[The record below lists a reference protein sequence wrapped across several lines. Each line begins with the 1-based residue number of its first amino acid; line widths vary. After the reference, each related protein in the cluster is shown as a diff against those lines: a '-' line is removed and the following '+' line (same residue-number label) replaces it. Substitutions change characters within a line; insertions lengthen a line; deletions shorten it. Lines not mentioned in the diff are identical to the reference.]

1 MGMDPATMQMIG
13 MLGAGIGGPAIAAL
27 SVPEGQE
34 LESFSSVPG
43 LNPAEFFTK
52 TNSLMG
58 ALGSTLADRASQ
70 PVTLRSAYAQQPPV
84 YAGGGLPMPI
94 GVSASDP
101 ALADPS
107 LLTSAN
113 NTDFGPVAEMMRN
126 FVMPEGGWG
135 DNVSGVPRTARPS
148 PDAGDD
154 AGVPEDYRIDQ
165 GDIVYEPRQATHR
178 PGAELVRG
186 QDLMAERTA
195 AATAPP
201 TDFLDDIFAQH
212 GSDTVDDFDQGVANV
227 QLLAAAL
234 SRGDVDLSA
243 LGLM

>member
-27 SVPEGQE
+27 STPEGQE

-70 PVTLRSAYAQQPPV
+70 PVSLRSSYVQQPGV
-84 YAGGGLPMPI
+84 YSGGGLPMPI
-94 GVSASDP
+94 GVTASDP
-101 ALADPS
+101 ALGDRS
-107 LLTSAN
+107 LLTSAD
-113 NTDFGPVAEMMRN
+113 NTDFGPVSEMMKN

-135 DNVSGVPRTARPS
+135 SNAAGVPRTARPS
-148 PDAGDD
+148 ADAGDD
-154 AGVPEDYRIDQ
+154 AGEPEDYRVDQ
-165 GDIVYEPRQATHR
+165 GDIIYEPREATRR

-186 QDLMAERTA
+186 QDLMAARTA
-195 AATAPP
+195 QAAAPAE
-201 TDFLDDIFAQH
+201 DFLDDIFAQH
-212 GSDTVDDFDQGVANV
+212 GGDTADDFDQGIASA

-243 LGLM
+243 LGIM